1 MVAEV
6 VLGMP
11 GTTPVDPEALEGARS
26 ALALTQNQQTV
37 VLRPAARETLAG
49 VIHRVPHVR
58 RGVAVVPEVR
68 VRPVPAGSLATV
80 VLADLYR

>member
-26 ALALTQNQQTV
+26 ALDLAQHQQAV

-49 VIHRVPHVR
+49 PIKRMAPVL
-58 RGVAVVPEVR
+58 RGVAAVPEV
-68 VRPVPAGSLATV
+68 
-80 VLADLYR
+80 